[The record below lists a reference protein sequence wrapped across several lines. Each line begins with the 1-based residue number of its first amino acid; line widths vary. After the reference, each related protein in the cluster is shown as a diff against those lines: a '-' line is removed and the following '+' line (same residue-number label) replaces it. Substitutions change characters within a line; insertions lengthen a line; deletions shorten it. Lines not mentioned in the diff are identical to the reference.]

1 MPLKMNS
8 FLSSF
13 PPLFILLSAP
23 LCHSL
28 LFFYLFLFTTSAAAD
43 ASVPSSGRIA
53 HLRPSSK
60 EETGGRQR
68 HKDARKKNKKVS
80 GPPAALAQATL
91 PNWLGIVPSHQTASS
106 SPDSLNSKGIWS
118 TSLTAHLIVPTSPHL
133 RALLPLAHR
142 CGRTPLWKKIQSG
155 MEEWRE

>member
-1 MPLKMNS
+1 MKMNS

-13 PPLFILLSAP
+13 PPLFSFFYLRLCVILFF
-23 LCHSL
+23 
-28 LFFYLFLFTTSAAAD
+28 FFYLFLFTTSAAAD

-53 HLRPSSK
+53 HLRPSSR

-106 SPDSLNSKGIWS
+106 SPDSLNSKGI
-118 TSLTAHLIVPTSPHL
+118 
-133 RALLPLAHR
+133 
-142 CGRTPLWKKIQSG
+142 
-155 MEEWRE
+155 